1 MWLARGNGFCHE
13 RGKLPRGPE
22 RPSRSSSNNR
32 CCNRFSK
39 PFFTIF
45 FYDLPDFSFGC
56 SGEPFGSRRSLCRV
70 HAHVEWR
77 IAHEA
82 ESPMRGIELRR
93 RNAEIQQN
101 AVHASDADRFEPL
114 GESTE

>member
-13 RGKLPRGPE
+13 RGKLARGTE

-39 PFFTIF
+39 PFFTIR
-45 FYDLPDFSFGC
+45 FYDLPDFSFGRG
-56 SGEPFGSRRSLCRV
+56 GEPFGSRGPLGRI
-70 HAHVEWR
+70 HAHVERR

-82 ESPMRGIELRR
+82 ESPMRSIELRR

-101 AVHASDADRFEPL
+101 AVHASD
-114 GESTE
+114 S